1 MVEIYFQH
9 CRFYL
14 AQFLCNE
21 DCCRSELL
29 FPILV
34 SRRLQSQSASAGCG
48 GERGAALT
56 AGGKQGLAAS
66 SCCAQPGPESQGVRA
81 ALPARCFQPWAG
93 RVTSV
98 PFTSRL
104 GNAWDHPSS
113 RRISCLWIL
122 PQDPLSGPLSCSASP
137 RPITTFPCISRLS
150 VLLASCLPR
159 CALHTFTEWCVYN
172 VGLILLS
179 AAWNPSRCPVCL
191 HQWFRCHAACRDF
204 WRAGSLGTGRL
215 VWT

>member
-1 MVEIYFQH
+1 MTWHLRWAFVHLLGQGWCPGEARLTWPLPALSAGTVVANRRSCHYCDPKLRRLRRLHYVKNSFWLMVEIYFQH

-81 ALPARCFQPWAG
+81 ALPARCFQP
-93 RVTSV
+93 
-98 PFTSRL
+98 
-104 GNAWDHPSS
+104 
-113 RRISCLWIL
+113 
-122 PQDPLSGPLSCSASP
+122 
-137 RPITTFPCISRLS
+137 
-150 VLLASCLPR
+150 
-159 CALHTFTEWCVYN
+159 
-172 VGLILLS
+172 
-179 AAWNPSRCPVCL
+179 
-191 HQWFRCHAACRDF
+191 
-204 WRAGSLGTGRL
+204 
-215 VWT
+215 